1 MIRNVPLTAVQAAV
15 YKVLRKRISGYNV
28 YDDST
33 PFEDGELVDSR
44 YLVIGETTGKPSS
57 AKRDCPVWEVTVNIN
72 AFSNY
77 HGKKELDEMLDD
89 IVQVLTGSA
98 ELEQIEIVGYYFHG
112 LEIDMVEA
120 FKEEYEDGTVWQH
133 GVVRVIVKVEQKE
146 M

>member
-1 MIRNVPLTAVQAAV
+1 MIRNVPLTAVQTAV
-15 YKVLRKRISGYNV
+15 YKALSSNISGYNV

-33 PFEDGELVDSR
+33 PFEDGELVANR
-44 YLVIGETTGKPSS
+44 YLVISETTGKPSS

-98 ELEQIEIVGYYFHG
+98 ELEQIDITGYYFHG

-120 FKEEYEDGTVWQH
+120 FKEEYEDGSVWQH

>member
-15 YKVLRKRISGYNV
+15 YKELSSNIRGYNV

-72 AFSNY
+72 AFSNIME
-77 HGKKELDEMLDD
+77 KKNWMKC
-89 IVQVLTGSA
+89 LTI
-98 ELEQIEIVGYYFHG
+98 LYRF
-112 LEIDMVEA
+112 
-120 FKEEYEDGTVWQH
+120 
-133 GVVRVIVKVEQKE
+133 
-146 M
+146 

>member
-15 YKVLRKRISGYNV
+15 YKALSSNIRGYNV

-98 ELEQIEIVGYYFHG
+98 ELEQI
-112 LEIDMVEA
+112 DMVEA

>member
-15 YKVLRKRISGYNV
+15 YKALSSNIRGYNV

-33 PFEDGELVDSR
+33 PFEDGELVDRR
-44 YLVIGETTGKPSS
+44 YLVIGETTGKTSS

-98 ELEQIEIVGYYFHG
+98 ELEQIEIAGYYFHG

>member
-15 YKVLRKRISGYNV
+15 YKALSSNIRGYNV

-98 ELEQIEIVGYYFHG
+98 ELEQIEIAVTIFMVWRLIWWKPSRKNMKMG
-112 LEIDMVEA
+112 LSGSMEWCA
-120 FKEEYEDGTVWQH
+120 S
-133 GVVRVIVKVEQKE
+133 
-146 M
+146 

>member
-15 YKVLRKRISGYNV
+15 YKALSSNIRGY
-28 YDDST
+28 
-33 PFEDGELVDSR
+33 
-44 YLVIGETTGKPSS
+44 
-57 AKRDCPVWEVTVNIN
+57 DCPVWEVTVNIN

-98 ELEQIEIVGYYFHG
+98 ELEQIEIAGYYFHG

>member
-15 YKVLRKRISGYNV
+15 YKALSSNIRGYNV

-44 YLVIGETTGKPSS
+44 YLVIGETTGKRQVL
-57 AKRDCPVWEVTVNIN
+57 KRDCPVWEVTVNIN

-98 ELEQIEIVGYYFHG
+98 ELEQIEIAGYYFHG

-120 FKEEYEDGTVWQH
+120 SRKNMKMGLSGAWRCTCH
-133 GVVRVIVKVEQKE
+133 SKS
-146 M
+146 